1 MAKEKRV
8 SIARQYSK
16 RSPFAEFWRRLA
28 MNKGAMVGL
37 VITVAIILLAIFS
50 DVIFDFEKDVVGY
63 NADAIKLRPSAEHPF
78 GTDNLGRD
86 LFNRVLYGTKYSV
99 MIGASVLAFAFAF
112 GLPLG
117 ALCGYKGGLWDLLI
131 MRIFNI
137 IGSIPSLLLGVII
150 VAAFGNSTLVL
161 VIALGVGRIG
171 GVAGI
176 TRTSVM
182 TNRTA
187 DYLEA
192 GRAIGLKESRIVFK
206 HLLPNCMAPI
216 IVDATLGMGGAIIS
230 CSSLSFLGIGVPLPL
245 PEWGALLSDG
255 RSQVGTYP
263 HLTLFPGLAIMITVL
278 ALNLMGDGLRDALDP
293 KLKK

>member
-1 MAKEKRV
+1 MAAEKRV

-16 RSPFAEFWRRLA
+16 RSQFAEFWRRLSQ
-28 MNKGAMVGL
+28 NKGAIVGL
-37 VITVAIILLAIFS
+37 VVTVAIILLAIFA
-50 DVIFDFEKDVVGY
+50 DVIFDFDTQVAGY
-63 NADAIKLRPSAEHPF
+63 NVDAIKLKPCKEHPF
-78 GTDNLGRD
+78 GTDELGRD
-86 LFNRVLYGTKYSV
+86 MFNRVLYGTKYSV
-99 MIGASVLAFAFAF
+99 SIAASVLAFSFAF

-131 MRIFNI
+131 MRVFNI
-137 IGSIPSLLLGVII
+137 IGSIPALLLGVII
-150 VAAFGNSTLVL
+150 VAAFGQSTPVL
-161 VIALGVGRIG
+161 VIALGIGRIG

-182 TNRTA
+182 TNRSA

-230 CSSLSFLGIGVPLPL
+230 CSSLSFLGIGVPKPH
-245 PEWGALLSDG
+245 PEWGALLSGG